1 MKEKS
6 QFEGWPWTQQDL
18 YCAASRLVIIA
29 IAADG
34 LRPSLMYIA
43 PSGLKISHFTPD
55 FRFLEVLTFHISRL

>member
-43 PSGLKISHFTPD
+43 PSGLKIVCH
-55 FRFLEVLTFHISRL
+55 R